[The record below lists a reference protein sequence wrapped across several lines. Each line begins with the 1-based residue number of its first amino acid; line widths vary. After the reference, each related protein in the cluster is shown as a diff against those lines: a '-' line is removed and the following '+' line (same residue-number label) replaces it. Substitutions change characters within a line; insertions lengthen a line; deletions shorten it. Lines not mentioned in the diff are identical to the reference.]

1 MSIICAQWHN
11 SSNSILTKGNY
22 MQFFKIGL
30 ATALTFATLSVPS
43 VADEAAIKARQGL
56 MRIYAQ
62 NLGIL
67 GAMAKGNTEYSAE
80 VASAAAARL
89 LSAASFDQS
98 VMWPQGSDNVAMAG
112 KTAAKPEIW
121 TTFPAVLDSSKA
133 LIEAA
138 ELMNASAGTDL
149 ASLQSAMG
157 KVGGSCAGC
166 HKPYREK

>member
-1 MSIICAQWHN
+1 
-11 SSNSILTKGNY
+11 

-80 VASAAAARL
+80 VASAAARL